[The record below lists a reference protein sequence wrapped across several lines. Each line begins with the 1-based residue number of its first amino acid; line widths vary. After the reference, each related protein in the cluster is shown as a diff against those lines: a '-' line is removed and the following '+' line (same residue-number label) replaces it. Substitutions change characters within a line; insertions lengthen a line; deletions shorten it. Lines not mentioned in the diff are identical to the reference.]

1 MKTKLIVL
9 LSAVLTVLGC
19 STYSQ
24 QGEERQEPIIAD
36 GHTSEISLDWDG
48 VYNGF
53 LPCASCPGIAITLQ
67 LNSDKTFAQ
76 HTIYLGEKEGYFTDK
91 GTFAFTKDGYHIVV
105 SPEKGTKTRYTVGE
119 NRLIML
125 DKDGKENATELAPM
139 YELSKTAGTDFALTD
154 KPIKG
159 LLTLGHEVSTFRPC
173 NSLTTYWIN
182 DFSDGRLTK
191 RYRQQV
197 GPTPTPYTPAIAELA
212 VKDMGKAKEGF
223 AESYESVLQPLK
235 IHSLKQLSPENH
247 CGN

>member
-1 MKTKLIVL
+1 MKNKLIIS
-9 LSAVLTVLGC
+9 LSAVLTLLGC
-19 STYSQ
+19 SSKQ
-24 QGEERQEPIIAD
+24 MHKDDELLIATD
-36 GHTSEISLDWDG
+36 EHNSELALDWDG

-53 LPCASCPGIAITLQ
+53 LPCASCPGIVSTLKI
-67 LNSDKTFAQ
+67 NSDKTFEQ
-76 HTIYLGEKEGYFTDK
+76 STLYLGEKGGYFTES
-91 GTFAFTKDGYHIVV
+91 GTIAFSKDGDHIVI
-105 SPEKGTKTRYTVGE
+105 SPEKGSKTRYAVGE

-182 DFSDGRLTK
+182 DFPDGRLTK

-197 GPTPTPYTPAIAELA
+197 GQTPASYTPAIAELA
-212 VKDMGKAKEGF
+212 VKDIGKAKEGF
-223 AESYESVLQPLK
+223 AEAYESVLQPLK
-235 IHSLKQLSPENH
+235 IHSLKPLSPENH

>member
-1 MKTKLIVL
+1 MKKLAIFAL
-9 LSAVLTVLGC
+9 LAVLGC
-19 STYSQ
+19 SSHSQ
-24 QGEERQEPIIAD
+24 RDEAQQEPMMDD

-67 LNSDKTFAQ
+67 LNNDKTFAQ
-76 HTIYLGEKEGYFTDK
+76 QMIYLGEEGGHFTEK

-105 SPEKGTKTRYTVGE
+105 SPEKGGKTRYAVGE

-125 DKDGKENATELAPM
+125 DKDGKESATEFAAM

-154 KPIKG
+154 KPVKG

-173 NSLTTYWIN
+173 NSLTTYWIG
-182 DFSDGRLTK
+182 DFPDGRLTK
-191 RYRQQV
+191 RYRQQLGTAPV
-197 GPTPTPYTPAIAELA
+197 PYTPVIATLT
-212 VKDMGKAKEGF
+212 VKDRGKAKDGF
-223 AESYESVLQPLK
+223 AATYESVLQPLTVV
-235 IHSLKQLSPENH
+235 SFAQLSPENH